1 MRIKPLNLS
10 LLLQRTPQLRNILAY
25 GAIERVLPITPAF
38 MNRVPLVGD
47 LRYALLRVFL
57 LKFQGEDYVQSTG
70 ISDPADY
77 YYVKGRLLIV
87 VDSNTYQL
95 CQNHWVTCG
104 GSRPRSGMNIKHQ
117 VFADTKSSTNI
128 GGICFHRGASGDWEV
143 VANSMTPYLYLPT
156 DPIDST
162 KVHPAIEVG
171 FDNPEL
177 RTVFPFDGLRDE
189 HFASPEEI
197 QAGVF
202 STPELPAPPSPQ
214 FMLFPG
220 MPYEGGPQSSTP
232 TTPVQP
238 SQGMPSAPS
247 APSVTPQGSSISK
260 PLPSLTIETPNGDT
274 RTRYVDGDAPS
285 MEELPQSLVMR
296 PDSGVF
302 STSSESYKS
311 VIALSDAL
319 ADQCVDFSNFFPSVQ
334 TASHT
339 LEQYNTILGSIFTG
353 MSAEHR
359 EDFLSWTL
367 RQLEDHEDKDFIA
380 SFKVEALT
388 SDAFRALT
396 VQLGYADAVR
406 YYLSFILS
414 PKKLLSEHDLLS
426 LSVSPWLTVV
436 HMRHPSYTLGY
447 LSATLF
453 PKLNERCGVQSDTDA
468 TVEHNARITMQVSEG
483 YSLST
488 ASSTFVTI
496 DSLKPPKLPEFTA
509 LHKALR
515 CVHLEPISPTLVE
528 LDDNPAFVVISPHFT
543 LTTVFKAELEAFTY
557 LTQASAEGTD
567 VTKDILTRTLADFEE
582 SRGFSLSEEQSL
594 GVSLTQKRAGVL
606 SGCAGSGKTTT
617 SDCMTMALENA
628 GYTVLYAAPTGKA
641 AKRLSEVVGRPVKT
655 IHSFFRVPVGQ
666 SLPISP
672 EYDLTLGELPD
683 DALPGNCAII
693 FDEMAMC
700 DSMLLSTAV
709 VSAFTANPRVLMYFL
724 GDVKQ
729 LPPIGKGMPYR
740 DLMKMLP
747 TVELG
752 VSRRAAAG
760 SLINYNCNVLNNC
773 SPVVSDPPNAHAGE
787 FYAFKEG
794 DDFHVVSCYDKEI
807 LETILTSV
815 QSALTSGYSP
825 EDIQIVTPYV
835 NSSPTRNWNSKSL
848 NPLLQGV
855 LNPSGEPLFTFYNVE
870 YRLGDRLIHTQ
881 NMSDM
886 PVLLW
891 NDLTET
897 YEIDPDDEGIVN
909 GEVGTLW
916 EFLDADDLR
925 ISSLKRDLFNRAPTP
940 SSRVLILKTE
950 DGRFYPYTG
959 RVFNNQASSGLLP
972 KFSSDT
978 FSKVSLAYAM
988 SVHKSQGSQ
997 YKVIIFPVGSKDNPS
1012 FVNRNMIY
1020 TAISRAQKEVYL
1032 IGSVAGFSSNLT
1044 SLRKVAELG
1053 ADTVTVMS
1061 SLTDWAE

>member
-1 MRIKPLNLS
+1 MQIKPLNLS
-10 LLLQRTPQLRNILAY
+10 LLLQRAPQLRNVLAF
-25 GAIERVLPITPAF
+25 GAIERVLPIVPAF
-38 MNRVPLVGD
+38 MSRVPLGDDD
-47 LRYALLRVFL
+47 LRYALMRVFL

-77 YYVKGRLLIV
+77 YYVKGRLLV
-87 VDSNTYQL
+87 AVDENSYKQ
-95 CQNHWVTCG
+95 CSNHWITCG

-128 GGICFHRGASGDWEV
+128 GGVCFRRDSSGDWEV

-162 KVHPAIEVG
+162 KIHPAISAS

-202 STPELPAPPSPQ
+202 STPELPEPPSPQ

-220 MPYEGGPQSSTP
+220 MPYVGDSSPAQSAQGVNSPHHT
-232 TTPVQP
+232 Q
-238 SQGMPSAPS
+238 SQAPRGS
-247 APSVTPQGSSISK
+247 SVTK
-260 PLPSLTIETPNGDT
+260 PLPSLATPTSQVDT
-274 RTRYVDGDAPS
+274 RTRYVEGDAPA
-285 MEELPQSLVMR
+285 MDELPQSLVIR
-296 PDSGVF
+296 PDGGVF
-302 STSSESYKS
+302 STDSESYQN
-311 VIALSDAL
+311 VISTLSTAL
-319 ADQCVDFSNFFPSVQ
+319 AEQSDDFSNYFPSIQ
-334 TASHT
+334 DTIHT
-339 LEQYNTILGSIFTG
+339 LERYNTTLGSIFTG

-359 EDFLSWTL
+359 EDFLNWSI
-367 RQLEDHEDKDFIA
+367 RQMEERDDKDLLPN
-380 SFKVEALT
+380 FKMEALT

-396 VQLGYADAVR
+396 LTLGYAEAVQ
-406 YYLSFILS
+406 YYLSFLLS
-414 PKKLLSEHDLLS
+414 PKKILPKHELLQ

-436 HMRHPSYTLGY
+436 HMRTPSYELGY

-453 PKLNERCGVQSDTDA
+453 PKLNERCDVHVDVDGTDA
-468 TVEHNARITMQVSEG
+468 VIEYNARVTMQVIEG
-483 YSLST
+483 YSLSDS
-488 ASSTFVTI
+488 SSTFIST
-496 DSLKPPKLPEFTA
+496 DYLKLPKLPEFTP
-509 LHKALR
+509 LHKALQ
-515 CVHLEPISPTLVE
+515 CVHLEPISPTLADIE
-528 LDDNPAFVVISPHFT
+528 DNPAFVVISPNFAP
-543 LTTVFKAELEAFTY
+543 TTVFKAELEAFTY
-557 LTQASAEGTD
+557 LTQSSAEGTN
-567 VTKDILTRTLADFEE
+567 VTEDILTVTRTDFES
-582 SRGFSLSEEQSL
+582 SRGFSLSDEQAL
-594 GVSLTQKRAGVL
+594 GVSLTRKRAGVL

-628 GYTVLYAAPTGKA
+628 GYEVLYAAPTGKA

-655 IHSFFRVPVGQ
+655 IHSFFKVPVGQ

-672 EYDLTLGELPD
+672 DYELTLGELD
-683 DALPGNCAII
+683 EDALPGDCAII

-700 DSMLLSTAV
+700 DSMLLSAAV
-709 VSAFTANPRVLMYFL
+709 ISAFTANPRVLMYFL

-740 DLMKMLP
+740 DLMNMLP

-787 FYAFKEG
+787 FYSFKEG

-807 LETILTSV
+807 CENILDSV
-815 QSALTSGYSP
+815 QSALSDGYSP

-848 NPLLQGV
+848 NPLLQRV

-891 NDLTET
+891 NDLTGT
-897 YEIDPDDEGIVN
+897 YEIDPDESGIVN
-909 GEVGTLW
+909 GEVGFLH
-916 EFLDADDLR
+916 EFLSADDPR
-925 ISSLKRDLFNRAPTP
+925 ISSLQRDLFPRTPTP
-940 SSRVLILKTE
+940 SNRVLIFKTE
-950 DGRFYPYTG
+950 DGRFYPYVG
-959 RVFNNQASSGLLP
+959 RVFNNNRSEALLP
-972 KFSSDT
+972 RFSSET
-978 FSKVSLAYAM
+978 FAKVDLAYAM

-997 YKVIIFPVGSKDNPS
+997 YKVIVFPVGSKDSAS

-1044 SLRKVAELG
+1044 KLRKTAELG
-1053 ADTVTVMS
+1053 SDTVTVMS
-1061 SLTDWAE
+1061 SLTEWSE